1 MRLIFYNDAVSF
13 GVLEGCILYHTIDTS
28 YLFYPLVRYSENE
41 KRLCNKI
48 LEDRNVSVKIVDREV
63 QIYNPQRRCWKGFLK
78 LLSYMEHIEMEY
90 YIGDNSPLEGG
101 LYLGKVF
108 FADSRIGYDKLDI
121 TGIEHVNL
129 LLEGS
134 NFRVVCFIDRACE
147 NEVIESVYLALTG
160 KRLFGSDSIEQVII
174 KKKLKI
180 KNLLVVWCKDVKEK
194 YDSINIQDLRR
205 IS

>member
-1 MRLIFYNDAVSF
+1 MKCRR
-13 GVLEGCILYHTIDTS
+13 H
-28 YLFYPLVRYSENE
+28 LFT
-41 KRLCNKI
+41 
-48 LEDRNVSVKIVDREV
+48 
-63 QIYNPQRRCWKGFLK
+63 
-78 LLSYMEHIEMEY
+78 
-90 YIGDNSPLEGG
+90 
-101 LYLGKVF
+101 
-108 FADSRIGYDKLDI
+108 DSRIGYDKLNI

-147 NEVIESVYLALTG
+147 NEVIEAVYLALTG

-205 IS
+205 IA